1 MSQMDDSF
9 DVVNADI
16 ESALDEMK
24 PRAVTHRLADVEPEQ
39 ITWMW
44 HGFLPHKKLVIVDG
58 MPGVGKSTLTADIA
72 AKVSTGASFPCG
84 TENRARGVLF
94 LAVEDGVA
102 DTIRPR
108 VEAAGGDVERVYSMA
123 GVQTQGQES
132 SPDLSKHMEII
143 REEVIKYDIGLIII
157 DPIMALLG
165 ANVDSYRDQDV
176 RSITTPLAR
185 LAEELDVIILVV
197 RHPNKSISSNALM
210 RGGGSMAFIGAAR
223 VGWVVGKDP
232 SDESRRI
239 LAVAKSNLAAMADS
253 LQFQLVSDERFECA
267 RIEWLGKSMVS
278 ADILYSEPNQEDKN
292 QTDEAMEWLESFLGD
307 SEVDSKVA
315 KQKATDAGI
324 SEKALR
330 RAREKLGVRVIRRG
344 KGKEHV
350 TLWELMPHTPTD
362 APLNVGT
369 SSLDGQEWPLPWD
382 KDPDWPDST
391 PWDGN
396 SKDPKDEPPNNP
408 WSK

>member
-1 MSQMDDSF
+1 MDNTF
-9 DVVNADI
+9 DEVNADI
-16 ESALDEMK
+16 EALFDEMK
-24 PRAVTHRLADVEPEQ
+24 PRAIVHRLADVERENV
-39 ITWMW
+39 TWMW
-44 HGFLPHKKLVIVDG
+44 QGFLPHKKLVIVDG

-72 AKVSTGASFPCG
+72 AKVSTGATFPCG

-108 VEAAGGDVERVYSMA
+108 VEAAGGDVERVYAMS
-123 GVQTQGQES
+123 GVEIQGQES
-132 SPDLSKHMEII
+132 APDLSKHIEII
-143 REEVIKYDIGLIII
+143 RNLVIEHDIGLIII

-185 LAEELDVIILVV
+185 LAEELDVIVLVV

-239 LAVAKSNLAAMADS
+239 LAIAKSNLAMMADS
-253 LQFQLVSDERFECA
+253 LQFQLVTDEQFGCA

-278 ADILYSEPNQEDKN
+278 ADILYSEPNQDERN
-292 QTDEAMEWLESFLGD
+292 QTDEAMEWLQDFLGD
-307 SEVDSKVA
+307 SEIDSKVA
-315 KQKATDAGI
+315 KQKAGDAGI

-330 RAREKLGVRVIRRG
+330 RAREKLDVRVIRRG

-350 TLWELMPHTPTD
+350 TTWLLAPHTPTD
-362 APLNVGT
+362 APLNVGM
-369 SSLDGQEWPLPWD
+369 SSVNGHKWPSQGELSPN
-382 KDPDWPDST
+382 WPESPIST
-391 PWDGN
+391 N
-396 SKDPKDEPPNNP
+396 T
-408 WSK
+408 WSR

>member
-1 MSQMDDSF
+1 MDNTF
-9 DVVNADI
+9 DEVNADI
-16 ESALDEMK
+16 EALFDEMK
-24 PRAVTHRLADVEPEQ
+24 PRAIVHRLADVERENV
-39 ITWMW
+39 TWMW
-44 HGFLPHKKLVIVDG
+44 QGFLPHKKLVIVDG

-72 AKVSTGASFPCG
+72 AKVSTGATFPCG

-108 VEAAGGDVERVYSMA
+108 VEAAGGDVERVYAMS
-123 GVQTQGQES
+123 GVEIQGQES
-132 SPDLSKHMEII
+132 APDLSKHIEII
-143 REEVIKYDIGLIII
+143 RNLVIEHDIGLIII

-185 LAEELDVIILVV
+185 LAEELDVIVLVV

-239 LAVAKSNLAAMADS
+239 LAIAKSNLAMMADS
-253 LQFQLVSDERFECA
+253 LQFQLVTDEQFGCA

-278 ADILYSEPNQEDKN
+278 ADILYSEPNQDERN
-292 QTDEAMEWLESFLGD
+292 QTDEAMEWLQDFLGD
-307 SEVDSKVA
+307 SEIDSKVA
-315 KQKATDAGI
+315 KQKAGDAGI

-330 RAREKLGVRVIRRG
+330 RAREKLDVRVIRRG

-350 TLWELMPHTPTD
+350 TTWLLAPHTPTD
-362 APLNVGT
+362 APLNVGM
-369 SSLDGQEWPLPWD
+369 SSVNGHEWPSQGELSPN
-382 KDPDWPDST
+382 WPESPLGT
-391 PWDGN
+391 N
-396 SKDPKDEPPNNP
+396 T
-408 WSK
+408 WSR

>member
-1 MSQMDDSF
+1 MDNTF
-9 DVVNADI
+9 DEVNADI
-16 ESALDEMK
+16 EALFDEMK
-24 PRAVTHRLADVEPEQ
+24 PRAIVHRLADVERENV
-39 ITWMW
+39 TWMW
-44 HGFLPHKKLVIVDG
+44 QGFLPHKKLVIVDG

-72 AKVSTGASFPCG
+72 AKVSTGATFPCG

-108 VEAAGGDVERVYSMA
+108 VEAAGGDVERVYAMS
-123 GVQTQGQES
+123 GVEIQGQES
-132 SPDLSKHMEII
+132 APDLSKHIEII
-143 REEVIKYDIGLIII
+143 RNLVIEHDIGLIII

-185 LAEELDVIILVV
+185 LAEELDVIVLVV

-239 LAVAKSNLAAMADS
+239 LAIAKSNLAMMADS
-253 LQFQLVSDERFECA
+253 LQFQLVTDEQFGCA

-278 ADILYSEPNQEDKN
+278 ADILYSEPNQDERN
-292 QTDEAMEWLESFLGD
+292 QTDEAMEWLQDFLGD
-307 SEVDSKVA
+307 SEIDSKVA
-315 KQKATDAGI
+315 KQKAGDAGI

-330 RAREKLGVRVIRRG
+330 RAREKLDVRVIRRG

-350 TLWELMPHTPTD
+350 TTWLLAPHTPTH
-362 APLNVGT
+362 APLNVGM
-369 SSLDGQEWPLPWD
+369 SSVNGHEWPSQGELSPN
-382 KDPDWPDST
+382 WPESPIST
-391 PWDGN
+391 N
-396 SKDPKDEPPNNP
+396 T
-408 WSK
+408 WSR

>member
-1 MSQMDDSF
+1 MDNTF
-9 DVVNADI
+9 DEVNADI
-16 ESALDEMK
+16 EALFDEMK
-24 PRAVTHRLADVEPEQ
+24 PRAIVHRLADVERENV
-39 ITWMW
+39 TWMW
-44 HGFLPHKKLVIVDG
+44 QGFLPHKKLVIVDG

-72 AKVSTGASFPCG
+72 AKVSTGATFPCG

-108 VEAAGGDVERVYSMA
+108 VEAAGGDVERVYAMS
-123 GVQTQGQES
+123 GVEIQGQES
-132 SPDLSKHMEII
+132 APDLSKHIEII
-143 REEVIKYDIGLIII
+143 RNLVIEHDIGLIII

-185 LAEELDVIILVV
+185 LAEELDVIVLVV

-239 LAVAKSNLAAMADS
+239 LAIAKSNLAMMADS
-253 LQFQLVSDERFECA
+253 LQFQLVTDEQFGCA

-278 ADILYSEPNQEDKN
+278 ADILYSEPNQDERN
-292 QTDEAMEWLESFLGD
+292 QTDEAMEWLQDFLGD
-307 SEVDSKVA
+307 SEIDSKVA
-315 KQKATDAGI
+315 KQKAGDAGI

-330 RAREKLGVRVIRRG
+330 RAREKLDVRVIRRG
-344 KGKEHV
+344 KGKDHV
-350 TLWELMPHTPTD
+350 TTWILAPHSPTD
-362 APLNVGT
+362 APLNVGM
-369 SSLDGQEWPLPWD
+369 SSVNGHEWPSQGELSPN
-382 KDPDWPDST
+382 WPESPLGT
-391 PWDGN
+391 N
-396 SKDPKDEPPNNP
+396 T
-408 WSK
+408 WSR

>member
-1 MSQMDDSF
+1 MTESF
-9 DVVNADI
+9 SEVNTDI
-16 ESALDEMK
+16 EALLEEMK
-24 PRAVTHRLADVEPEQ
+24 PRAIVHRLADVERER

-44 HGFLPHKKLVIVDG
+44 RGFLPHKKLVIVDG

-72 AKVSTGASFPCG
+72 AKVSIGEAFPCG

-94 LAVEDGVA
+94 LAVEDGVG

-108 VEAAGGDVERVYSMA
+108 VEAAGGDIERVYSMS
-123 GVQTQGQES
+123 GVISKGFEV
-132 SPDLSKHMEII
+132 SPDLSEHMAII
-143 REEVIKYDIGLIII
+143 RNEVIKYDIGLIII

-185 LAEELDVIILVV
+185 LAEELDVIVLVV
-197 RHPNKSISSNALM
+197 RHPNKSVRSDALM

-232 SDESRRI
+232 NDENRRI
-239 LAVAKSNLAAMADS
+239 LAISKSNLASMADS
-253 LQFQLVSDERFECA
+253 LQFELVNDSEFECA
-267 RIEWLGKSMVS
+267 RIQWLGISSVS
-278 ADILYSEPNQEDKN
+278 ADNLYSEQNPDEKN
-292 QTDEAMEWLESFLGD
+292 QTDEAIDWLQDFLGD

-315 KQKATDAGI
+315 KQKATDAGV

-330 RAREKLGVRVIRRG
+330 RAREKLKVHINRVG

-350 TLWELMPHTPTD
+350 TLWSLAPSTPTH
-362 APLNVGT
+362 APLKEGK
-369 SSLDGQEWPLPWD
+369 SSLFGHEYDTNQGE
-382 KDPDWPDST
+382 SSN
-391 PWDGN
+391 G
-396 SKDPKDEPPNNP
+396 NP
-408 WSK
+408 WSR

>member
-1 MSQMDDSF
+1 
-9 DVVNADI
+9 
-16 ESALDEMK
+16 
-24 PRAVTHRLADVEPEQ
+24 
-39 ITWMW
+39 MW
-44 HGFLPHKKLVIVDG
+44 QGFLPHKKLVIVDG

-72 AKVSTGASFPCG
+72 AKVSTGATFPCG

-108 VEAAGGDVERVYSMA
+108 VEAAGGDVERVYAMS
-123 GVQTQGQES
+123 GVEIQGQES
-132 SPDLSKHMEII
+132 APDLSKHIEII
-143 REEVIKYDIGLIII
+143 RNLVIEHDIGLIII

-185 LAEELDVIILVV
+185 LAEELDVIVLVV

-239 LAVAKSNLAAMADS
+239 LAIAKSNLAMMADS
-253 LQFQLVSDERFECA
+253 LQFQLVTDEQFGCA

-278 ADILYSEPNQEDKN
+278 ADILYSEPNQDERN
-292 QTDEAMEWLESFLGD
+292 QTDEAMEWLQDFLGD
-307 SEVDSKVA
+307 SEIDSKVA
-315 KQKATDAGI
+315 KQKAGDAGI

-330 RAREKLGVRVIRRG
+330 RAREKLDVRVIRRG

-350 TLWELMPHTPTD
+350 TTWLLAPHTPTD
-362 APLNVGT
+362 APLNVGM
-369 SSLDGQEWPLPWD
+369 SSVNGHEWPSQGELSPN
-382 KDPDWPDST
+382 WPESPIST
-391 PWDGN
+391 N
-396 SKDPKDEPPNNP
+396 T
-408 WSK
+408 WSR

>member
-1 MSQMDDSF
+1 MDNTF
-9 DVVNADI
+9 DEVNADI
-16 ESALDEMK
+16 EALFDEMK
-24 PRAVTHRLADVEPEQ
+24 PRAIVHRLADVERENV
-39 ITWMW
+39 TWMW
-44 HGFLPHKKLVIVDG
+44 QGFLPHKKLVIVDG

-72 AKVSTGASFPCG
+72 AKVSTGATFPCG

-108 VEAAGGDVERVYSMA
+108 VEAAGGDVERVYAMS
-123 GVQTQGQES
+123 GVKIQGQES
-132 SPDLSKHMEII
+132 APDLSKHIEII
-143 REEVIKYDIGLIII
+143 RNLVIEHDIGLIII

-185 LAEELDVIILVV
+185 LAEELDVIVLVV

-239 LAVAKSNLAAMADS
+239 LAIAKSNLAMMADS
-253 LQFQLVSDERFECA
+253 LQFQLVTDEQFGCA

-278 ADILYSEPNQEDKN
+278 ADILYSEPNQDERN
-292 QTDEAMEWLESFLGD
+292 QTDEAMEWLQDFLGD
-307 SEVDSKVA
+307 SEIDSKVA
-315 KQKATDAGI
+315 KQKAGDAGI

-330 RAREKLGVRVIRRG
+330 RAREKLDVRVIRRG
-344 KGKEHV
+344 KGKDHV
-350 TLWELMPHTPTD
+350 TTWILAPHSPTD
-362 APLNVGT
+362 APLNVGM
-369 SSLDGQEWPLPWD
+369 SSVNGHEWPSQGELSPN
-382 KDPDWPDST
+382 WPESPLGT
-391 PWDGN
+391 N
-396 SKDPKDEPPNNP
+396 TLSR
-408 WSK
+408 

>member
-1 MSQMDDSF
+1 MDNTF
-9 DVVNADI
+9 DEVNADI
-16 ESALDEMK
+16 EALFDEMK
-24 PRAVTHRLADVEPEQ
+24 PRAIVHRLADVERENV
-39 ITWMW
+39 TWMW
-44 HGFLPHKKLVIVDG
+44 QGFLPHKKLVIVDG

-72 AKVSTGASFPCG
+72 AKVSTGATFPCG

-108 VEAAGGDVERVYSMA
+108 VEAAGGDVERVYAMS
-123 GVQTQGQES
+123 GVEIQGQES
-132 SPDLSKHMEII
+132 APDLSKHIEII
-143 REEVIKYDIGLIII
+143 RNLVIEHDIGLIII

-185 LAEELDVIILVV
+185 LAEELDVIVLVV

-239 LAVAKSNLAAMADS
+239 LAIAKSNLAMMADS
-253 LQFQLVSDERFECA
+253 LQFQLVTDEQFGCA

-278 ADILYSEPNQEDKN
+278 ADILYSEPNQDERN
-292 QTDEAMEWLESFLGD
+292 QTDEAMEWLQDFLGD
-307 SEVDSKVA
+307 SEIDNKDVKR
-315 KQKATDAGI
+315 KATEAGI

-330 RAREKLGVRVIRRG
+330 RAREKLRVQITRKG
-344 KGKEHV
+344 KGKDQV
-350 TLWELMPHTPTD
+350 TTWLLAPHTPTD
-362 APLNVGT
+362 APLNVGM
-369 SSLDGQEWPLPWD
+369 SSVNGHEWPSQGELSPN
-382 KDPDWPDST
+382 WPESPIST
-391 PWDGN
+391 N
-396 SKDPKDEPPNNP
+396 T
-408 WSK
+408 WSR

>member
-1 MSQMDDSF
+1 MDNTF
-9 DVVNADI
+9 DEVNADI
-16 ESALDEMK
+16 EALFDEMK
-24 PRAVTHRLADVEPEQ
+24 PRAIVHRLADVERENV
-39 ITWMW
+39 TWMW
-44 HGFLPHKKLVIVDG
+44 QGFLPHKKLVIVDG

-72 AKVSTGASFPCG
+72 AKVSTGATFPCG

-108 VEAAGGDVERVYSMA
+108 VEAAGGDVERVYAMS
-123 GVQTQGQES
+123 GVEIQGQES
-132 SPDLSKHMEII
+132 APDLSKHIEII
-143 REEVIKYDIGLIII
+143 RNLVIEHDIGLIII

-185 LAEELDVIILVV
+185 LAEELDVIVLVV

-239 LAVAKSNLAAMADS
+239 LAIAKSNLAMMADS
-253 LQFQLVSDERFECA
+253 LQFQLVTDEQFGCA

-278 ADILYSEPNQEDKN
+278 ADILYSEPNQDERN
-292 QTDEAMEWLESFLGD
+292 QTDEAMEWLQDFLGD
-307 SEVDSKVA
+307 SEIDSKVA
-315 KQKATDAGI
+315 KQKAGDAGI

-330 RAREKLGVRVIRRG
+330 RAREKLDVRVIRRG

-350 TLWELMPHTPTD
+350 TTWLLAPHTPTD
-362 APLNVGT
+362 APLNVGM
-369 SSLDGQEWPLPWD
+369 SSVNGHEWPSQGELSPN
-382 KDPDWPDST
+382 WPESPLST
-391 PWDGN
+391 N
-396 SKDPKDEPPNNP
+396 T
-408 WSK
+408 WSR

>member
-1 MSQMDDSF
+1 MDNTF
-9 DVVNADI
+9 DEVNADI
-16 ESALDEMK
+16 EALFDEMK
-24 PRAVTHRLADVEPEQ
+24 PRAIVHRLADVERENV
-39 ITWMW
+39 TWMW
-44 HGFLPHKKLVIVDG
+44 QGFLPHKKLVIVDG

-72 AKVSTGASFPCG
+72 AKVSTGATFPCG

-108 VEAAGGDVERVYSMA
+108 VEAAGGDVERVYAMS
-123 GVQTQGQES
+123 GVEIQGQES
-132 SPDLSKHMEII
+132 APDLSKHIEII
-143 REEVIKYDIGLIII
+143 RNLVIEHDIGLIII

-185 LAEELDVIILVV
+185 LAEELDVIVLVV

-239 LAVAKSNLAAMADS
+239 LAIAKSNLAMMADS
-253 LQFQLVSDERFECA
+253 LQFQLVTDEQFGCA

-278 ADILYSEPNQEDKN
+278 ADILYSEPNQDERN
-292 QTDEAMEWLESFLGD
+292 QTDEAMEWLQDFLGD
-307 SEVDSKVA
+307 SEIDNKDVKR
-315 KQKATDAGI
+315 KATEAGI

-330 RAREKLGVRVIRRG
+330 RAREKLDVRVIRRG

-350 TLWELMPHTPTD
+350 TTWLLAPHTPTD
-362 APLNVGT
+362 APLNVGM
-369 SSLDGQEWPLPWD
+369 SSVNGHEWPSQGELSPN
-382 KDPDWPDST
+382 WPESPIST
-391 PWDGN
+391 N
-396 SKDPKDEPPNNP
+396 T
-408 WSK
+408 WSR

>member
-1 MSQMDDSF
+1 MDNTF
-9 DVVNADI
+9 DEVNADI
-16 ESALDEMK
+16 EALFDEMK
-24 PRAVTHRLADVEPEQ
+24 PRAIVHRLADVERENV
-39 ITWMW
+39 TWMW
-44 HGFLPHKKLVIVDG
+44 QGFLPHKKLVIVDG

-72 AKVSTGASFPCG
+72 AKVSTGATFPCG

-108 VEAAGGDVERVYSMA
+108 VEAAGGDVERVYAMS
-123 GVQTQGQES
+123 GVEIQGQES
-132 SPDLSKHMEII
+132 APDLSKHIEII
-143 REEVIKYDIGLIII
+143 RNLVIEHDIGLIII

-185 LAEELDVIILVV
+185 LAEELDVIVLVV

-239 LAVAKSNLAAMADS
+239 LAIAKSNLAMMADS
-253 LQFQLVSDERFECA
+253 LQFQLVTDEQFGCA

-278 ADILYSEPNQEDKN
+278 ADILYSEPNQDERN
-292 QTDEAMEWLESFLGD
+292 QTDEAMEWLQDFLGD
-307 SEVDSKVA
+307 SEIDSKVA
-315 KQKATDAGI
+315 KQKAGDAGI

-330 RAREKLGVRVIRRG
+330 RAREKLDVRVIRRG

-350 TLWELMPHTPTD
+350 TTWLLAPHTPTD
-362 APLNVGT
+362 APLNVGM
-369 SSLDGQEWPLPWD
+369 SSVNGHEWPSQGELSPN
-382 KDPDWPDST
+382 WPESPIST
-391 PWDGN
+391 N
-396 SKDPKDEPPNNP
+396 T
-408 WSK
+408 WSR

>member
-1 MSQMDDSF
+1 MDNTF
-9 DVVNADI
+9 DEVNADI
-16 ESALDEMK
+16 EALFDEMK
-24 PRAVTHRLADVEPEQ
+24 PRAIVHRLADVERENV
-39 ITWMW
+39 TWMW
-44 HGFLPHKKLVIVDG
+44 QGFLPHKKLVIVDG

-72 AKVSTGASFPCG
+72 AKVSTGATFPCG

-108 VEAAGGDVERVYSMA
+108 VEAAGGDVERVYAMS
-123 GVQTQGQES
+123 GVEIQGQES
-132 SPDLSKHMEII
+132 APDLSKHIKII
-143 REEVIKYDIGLIII
+143 RNLVIEHDIGLIII

-185 LAEELDVIILVV
+185 LAEELDVIVLVV

-239 LAVAKSNLAAMADS
+239 LAIAKSNLAMMADS
-253 LQFQLVSDERFECA
+253 LQFQLVTDEQFGCA

-278 ADILYSEPNQEDKN
+278 ADILYSEPNQDERN
-292 QTDEAMEWLESFLGD
+292 QTDEAMEWLQDFLGD
-307 SEVDSKVA
+307 SEIDSKVA
-315 KQKATDAGI
+315 KQKAGDAGI

-330 RAREKLGVRVIRRG
+330 RAREKLDVRVIRRG

-350 TLWELMPHTPTD
+350 TTWLLAPHTPTD
-362 APLNVGT
+362 APLNVGM
-369 SSLDGQEWPLPWD
+369 SSVNGHEWPSQGELSPN
-382 KDPDWPDST
+382 WPESPIST
-391 PWDGN
+391 N
-396 SKDPKDEPPNNP
+396 T
-408 WSK
+408 WSR